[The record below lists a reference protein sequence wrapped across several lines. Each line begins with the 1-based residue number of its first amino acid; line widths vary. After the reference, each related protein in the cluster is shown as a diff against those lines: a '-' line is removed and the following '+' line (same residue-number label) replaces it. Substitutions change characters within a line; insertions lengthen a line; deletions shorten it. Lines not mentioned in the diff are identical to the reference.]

1 MMFIKTIDEKIKND
15 VYKDTLP
22 WPWWTKGVILT
33 KGGTHI

>member
-1 MMFIKTIDEKIKND
+1 MFIKTIDEKVKND

-22 WPWWTKGVILT
+22 WPTKTKGVNLT